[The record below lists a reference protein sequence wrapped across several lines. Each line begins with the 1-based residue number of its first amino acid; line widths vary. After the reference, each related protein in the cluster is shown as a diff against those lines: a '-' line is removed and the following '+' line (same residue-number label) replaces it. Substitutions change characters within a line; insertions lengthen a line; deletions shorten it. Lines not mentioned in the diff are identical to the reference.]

1 MHRELLASICLT
13 ALAIGPGVAE
23 EPRSLP
29 GPHPLPLRMPL
40 AAGAK
45 NADQAIDHLLKAAE
59 HLEAAGLTEEAAK
72 IRIDAR
78 QRAVRDDVL
87 SRKEAEL
94 ECLQEEVDR
103 LRALTGYMPT
113 VLVDIVAV
121 EVDRKKLGLKALDFD

>member
-23 EPRSLP
+23 EPRPFP

-40 AAGAK
+40 ASGTNSAV
-45 NADQAIDHLLKAAE
+45 QAVDHLLKAAE
-59 HLEAAGLTEEAAK
+59 HLEAAGLSEEAAK
-72 IRIDAR
+72 LRIDAR
-78 QRAVRDDVL
+78 QRAVRGDVL

-103 LRALTGYMPT
+103 LRALTGFVST
-113 VLVDIVAV
+113 V
-121 EVDRKKLGLKALDFD
+121 